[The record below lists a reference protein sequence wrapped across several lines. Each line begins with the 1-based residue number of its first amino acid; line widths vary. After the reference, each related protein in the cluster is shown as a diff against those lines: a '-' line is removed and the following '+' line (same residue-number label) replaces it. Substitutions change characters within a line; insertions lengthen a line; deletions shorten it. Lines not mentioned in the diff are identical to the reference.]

1 MARSP
6 SHTTERLTTPLQFLK
21 GVGPE
26 RAELVAK
33 IGLKTVRDVLFYF
46 PRTYEDLSQITAME
60 DLQEGVAV
68 SIEAIVEEVDLRST
82 GIGKSVLGVLVRAD
96 ETYLRATWF
105 NQPYL
110 REKFEPGQRIL
121 LSGKAKRRGLRWEM
135 THPKVQWLD
144 VSESPPSGRV
154 LPVYGLTE
162 GVTQGQMRRL
172 VQNAVKEFSDAVE
185 EPLEPAFMEQR
196 NLLPIQEALQHI
208 HAPPD
213 TETLAAA
220 QRRFIYQELLVLQ
233 LAVALRRRQT
243 RLLRTSSQLPCS
255 AKVHGRI
262 RRLFRFELTDDQDTA
277 IHEIARDMASK
288 APMNRL
294 LQGDVGS
301 GKTVVAE
308 YAMLIAVANG
318 HQAVMMAPTD
328 VLARQ
333 HARTLARDLAQSRV
347 RIGLL
352 TGSISTKDRRET
364 LTSIATGEVDLV
376 VGTHAVINHQVAFE
390 KLGLVV
396 IDEQHKFGVRQRAAL
411 KEAALAPHSL
421 VMTATPIP
429 RTVSMTMFGDLDVS
443 TIRVSPAGRQPV
455 NTYVSAEE
463 RRSQWWDFFR
473 KKLREGR
480 QGYVVAP
487 LVDES
492 QDGEIGSVEQV
503 FETLSNG
510 ELEAFRLDILHGR
523 MSSSE
528 KEAAM
533 QAFANGD
540 TQVLVATTVVEV
552 GIDVPNATLMTIESG
567 ERFGLAAL
575 HQLRGRISRGSHPG
589 FLCVFADPQ
598 SAESQTR
605 LDAFSKTTDGF
616 ELAEV
621 DFQMRGP
628 GELLGTKQHGLP
640 PLIIADLQRDSE
652 ILEEARRDAQ
662 EMLADHVDD
671 VAPALLLLL
680 RKATAL
686 YGQALDLADVG

>member
-1 MARSP
+1 MPRS
-6 SHTTERLTTPLQFLK
+6 SSKTTEPLTTPVQFLK

-46 PRTYEDLSQITAME
+46 PRSYEDLSHVTPIA
-60 DLQEGVAV
+60 DLEEGVAV
-68 SIEAIVEEVDLRST
+68 SLEGVVDEVDLRSR
-82 GIGKSVLGVLVRAD
+82 GIGKSVLGVLIRSD
-96 ETYLRATWF
+96 EMYLRATWF

-110 REKFEPGQRIL
+110 REKFQAGQRVL

-144 VSESPPSGRV
+144 EDESSPTGRV

-162 GVTQGQMRRL
+162 GVTQGRMRRL
-172 VQNAVKEFSDAVE
+172 VQLAVEEFSQAVE
-185 EPLEPAFMEQR
+185 EPLDPSFREQR
-196 NLLPIQEALQHI
+196 NLLPIHEALQII
-208 HAPPD
+208 HSPPD
-213 TETLAAA
+213 LEALARAR
-220 QRRFIYQELLVLQ
+220 RRFIYQELLVLQ

-243 RLLRTSSQLPCS
+243 RVLRSSPQLPGS
-255 AKVHGRI
+255 AEVHRRI
-262 RRLFRFELTDDQDTA
+262 RRLFQFELTADQDHV
-277 IHEIARDMASK
+277 IHEIAQDMAGSV
-288 APMNRL
+288 PMNRL

-333 HARTLARDLAQSRV
+333 HARTLARDLAHSKV

-352 TGSISTKDRRET
+352 TGSISAKERRET
-364 LTSIATGEVDLV
+364 LASIAKGEVDLV
-376 VGTHAVINHQVAFE
+376 VGTHAVINEQLAFDR
-390 KLGLVV
+390 LGLVV

-411 KEAALAPHSL
+411 KDVALAPHSL

-429 RTVSMTMFGDLDVS
+429 RTVSMTLFGDLDVS
-443 TIRVSPAGRQPV
+443 TIRVSPSGRQPV
-455 NTYVSAEE
+455 NTYVSADE
-463 RRSQWWDFFR
+463 RRAQWWEFFR

-487 LVDES
+487 LVDEV
-492 QDGEIGSVEQV
+492 QDSEVGSVEQL

-510 ELEAFRLDILHGR
+510 ELEAFRLDLLHGR
-523 MSSSE
+523 MTSAE

-533 QAFANGD
+533 QSFANGE

-598 SAESQTR
+598 SAESKTR
-605 LDAFSKTTDGF
+605 LEAFSKTTDGF

-628 GELLGTKQHGLP
+628 GELFGTKQHGLP
-640 PLIIADLQRDSE
+640 ALLIADLQRDSDV
-652 ILEEARRDAQ
+652 LEEARRDAQ
-662 EMLADHVDD
+662 DMLADHVDD
-671 VAPALLLLL
+671 ADSALLLLL